1 MCPVY
6 INRIASIHAESRNEK
21 PYFSAQEPDYKEM
34 ITNANLRRRMSRMI
48 KMGVACGL
56 ECLKDIPSE
65 KVDAII
71 TATGLGCLADTEK
84 FMNALMDNREQMLN
98 PTAFIQSTFNTV
110 GAQLALLLKIH
121 AYNVTYVHRGLSFE
135 SALIDGIM
143 SIAEHPELMIDW
155 FPVLGNHEYRGNTQA
170 VLDYTSISRRWTMP
184 ARYYTKVFEDKGT
197 TIRIVWIDTAPMM
210 DKYRNDSATY
220 PDACKQDLQKQLSWI
235 DSVLTSAKE
244 DWIIVAGHHPIYA
257 ETSKDDSERLD
268 MQKRLDPILRKHKV
282 DMYICGHIHNF
293 QHIRR
298 PGSDIDYIVNSAG
311 SLARKVKPTEGTV
324 FCNPEPG
331 FSVVSADKKE
341 LTLRMIDKKGNILHT
356 ISRKK

>member
-135 SALIDGIM
+135 SALIDGII
-143 SIAEHPELMIDW
+143 SIAEGKQHVLAGAMDEITPTSYIIQQRLGLLKGTTAGEGAQFFLLSAQKEEQTFAELKGVDTFITRMSAPEISNRMHHFLKSHELAPEDIDW
-155 FPVLGNHEYRGNTQA
+155 FISGKNAQQIHQMPQKEPCRWAQFYPQFRGRGTLLFQLG
-170 VLDYTSISRRWTMP
+170 
-184 ARYYTKVFEDKGT
+184 
-197 TIRIVWIDTAPMM
+197 
-210 DKYRNDSATY
+210 RN
-220 PDACKQDLQKQLSWI
+220 
-235 DSVLTSAKE
+235 
-244 DWIIVAGHHPIYA
+244 G
-257 ETSKDDSERLD
+257 R
-268 MQKRLDPILRKHKV
+268 
-282 DMYICGHIHNF
+282 
-293 QHIRR
+293 
-298 PGSDIDYIVNSAG
+298 
-311 SLARKVKPTEGTV
+311 
-324 FCNPEPG
+324 
-331 FSVVSADKKE
+331 
-341 LTLRMIDKKGNILHT
+341 
-356 ISRKK
+356 